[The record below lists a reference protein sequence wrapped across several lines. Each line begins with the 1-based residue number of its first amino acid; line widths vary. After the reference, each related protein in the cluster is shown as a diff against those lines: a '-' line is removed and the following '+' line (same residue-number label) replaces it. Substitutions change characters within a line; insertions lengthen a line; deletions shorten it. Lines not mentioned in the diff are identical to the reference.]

1 MERGEIE
8 KIEGVAEMI
17 RQHQEAVAAERDK
30 LDSAISDLKDL
41 RESCRKAWNSL
52 QDARDAL
59 SELV

>member
-1 MERGEIE
+1 MEKIEVE
-8 KIEGVAEMI
+8 KIEGIAEMI
-17 RQHQEAVAAERDK
+17 RQRQEAVAAERDK
-30 LDSAISDLKDL
+30 IDDAISDLNDL